1 LRSSVVL
8 LREIRALITKTRK
21 SEIAKGGQCSWFS
34 VALSL
39 LRAFVPSWQKSKRAD
54 INPPERDELRST
66 SEVFAPVRFCNIL
79 AGLRPEGGD
88 MEGSQVE
95 WLQKVAALALPLRAT
110 TNEATVLQNL
120 RLPG

>member
-1 LRSSVVL
+1 M
-8 LREIRALITKTRK
+8 
-21 SEIAKGGQCSWFS
+21 
-34 VALSL
+34 
-39 LRAFVPSWQKSKRAD
+39 
-54 INPPERDELRST
+54 
-66 SEVFAPVRFCNIL
+66 RFCNIL